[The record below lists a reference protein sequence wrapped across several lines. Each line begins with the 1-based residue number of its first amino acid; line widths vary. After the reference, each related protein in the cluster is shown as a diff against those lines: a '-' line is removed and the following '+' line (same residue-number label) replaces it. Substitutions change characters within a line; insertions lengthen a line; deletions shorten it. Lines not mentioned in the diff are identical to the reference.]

1 MSISPPPSVIEL
13 VKDNI
18 NADSIWKIWLNSL
31 YELVDKINA
40 ATTVNGALITDADSP
55 YDATHSDNWL
65 FCNPIAADIT
75 VNLPAGT
82 EWRTFF
88 IKNYVDTGSNAV
100 IVVPDGTETI
110 EGNPSLTLNRP
121 NSSQIVYLV
130 DDSNWVII

>member
-1 MSISPPPSVIEL
+1 MISPPPSIVEL
-13 VKDNI
+13 VKSNI
-18 NADSIWKIWLNSL
+18 RADSIWKQWLNNL
-31 YELVDKINA
+31 YELVNKIDS
-40 ATTVNGALITDADSP
+40 ATTVNGKLLSDSDSP
-55 YDATHSDNWL
+55 YDATSADNWL
-65 FCNPIAADIT
+65 FCNPVAADIT

-88 IKNYVDTGSNAV
+88 IKNYVATGSNAV
-100 IVVPDGTETI
+100 IVVPDGAETI

>member
-1 MSISPPPSVIEL
+1 MKIDPPPSILEL
-13 VKDNI
+13 VKDNL
-18 NADSIWKIWLNSL
+18 NADSIWKKWFNNL
-31 YELVDKINA
+31 YELVNEINA
-40 ATTVNGALITDADSP
+40 GTTINGSLLTDADSP
-55 YDATHSDNWL
+55 YTATSEDNWL
-65 FCNPIAADIT
+65 FCNPVAADIT

-121 NSSQIVYLV
+121 NSSQIVYLI